1 MMPIIAAILLS
12 VIIHRRFVIGSRLL
26 VMMLSAVDILDSL
39 VLRGIYNVRIIFH
52 IPSSHDSCPSVLQV
66 RLVINAWQLK
76 VLFVIAN
83 VIGVVTFGFISN
95 SVLIVLCVFILGVSV
110 TTRIR

>member
-1 MMPIIAAILLS
+1 MMPIVAAILLS
-12 VIIHRRFVIGSRLL
+12 VVIHWRFVIGSWLL

-39 VLRGIYNVRIIFH
+39 VLGSIYNMRIIFH
-52 IPSSHDSCPSVLQV
+52 IASSHDSSTSVLQV
-66 RLVINAWQLK
+66 RFVINAWQLK

-83 VIGVVTFGFISN
+83 IVCVVTFGFISD